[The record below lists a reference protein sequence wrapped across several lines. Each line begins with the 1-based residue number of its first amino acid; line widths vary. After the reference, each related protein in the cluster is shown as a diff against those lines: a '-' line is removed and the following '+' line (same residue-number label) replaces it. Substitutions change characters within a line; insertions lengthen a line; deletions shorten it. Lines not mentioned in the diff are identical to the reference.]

1 LDGTSYEIVGKM
13 KGGGNSLSM
22 LEYSLVDYDVR
33 KTLNYY
39 RLKQTDTDGA
49 EKISALV
56 SVDNRENTGKVAVK
70 TLNILGQ
77 EIDENYKGLVIV
89 LFEDGTSIKKVQ

>member
-1 LDGTSYEIVGKM
+1 MDGTSYEIVGKM
-13 KGGGNSLSM
+13 KGGGNSLSL

-33 KTLNYY
+33 KTINYY

-56 SVDNRENTGKVAVK
+56 SVDNRENLGKVISMK
-70 TLNILGQ
+70 TNLLGQ
-77 EIDENYKGLVIV
+77 EINENYRGVVIV
-89 LFEDGTSIKKVQ
+89 IFEDGTSIKIIQ